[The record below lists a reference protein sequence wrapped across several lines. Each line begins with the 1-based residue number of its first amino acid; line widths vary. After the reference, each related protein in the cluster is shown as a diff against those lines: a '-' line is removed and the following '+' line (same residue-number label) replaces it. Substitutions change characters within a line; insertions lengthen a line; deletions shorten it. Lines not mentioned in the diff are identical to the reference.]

1 MELRSGAPQGSILG
15 PILFRLYI
23 SDIGHK
29 SDNRA
34 YIYVD
39 DSKVLSEIKNESDV
53 IEFQSDLEEFYYW
66 ARNNNMSFNDS
77 KFIVLRYG
85 RNNSLK
91 EDTSYFTDNMG
102 LIIEEKETHKDL
114 GVLMSSSSEFGDHID
129 SIIQKVKI
137 KLPRY
142 IDCYCLEILI
152 F

>member
-39 DSKVLSEIKNESDV
+39 DSKVLREIKNESDV
-53 IEFQSDLEEFYYW
+53 IEFQSDLEEFYCW
-66 ARNNNMSFNDS
+66 ACNNNMSFNDS

-91 EDTSYFTDNMG
+91 EDMSYFTDNMG
-102 LIIEEKETHKDL
+102 LIIEEKESHKDL

-129 SIIQKVKI
+129 SIIKKVK
-137 KLPRY
+137 KKSPGY
-142 IDCYCLEILI
+142 IDRYCLEILI

>member
-15 PILFRLYI
+15 PILFHLYI

-29 SDNRA
+29 LDNRA

-39 DSKVLSEIKNESDV
+39 DSKVLREIKNESDV

-91 EDTSYFTDNMG
+91 KDTSYFTDNMG
-102 LIIEEKETHKDL
+102 LIIEKETHKDL

-129 SIIQKVKI
+129 SIIKKVK
-137 KLPRY
+137 KKSPGY